1 MEGEFD
7 PTICLGAHTLRGGG
21 GGGRGEV
28 WSDNGLFGGSTP
40 LVGLPTRFTI
50 EREADIV
57 QSSQNYLVT
66 PDSLDLVQSKPL
78 MHTAQVFV
86 SPGALQ
92 EHIVEYNQRVFVGKG
107 RPIAAEKDSLKFF
120 FASIQELAII
130 RMICK
135 WLLCVR
141 RGGSRCERWWW

>member
-1 MEGEFD
+1 M
-7 PTICLGAHTLRGGG
+7 L
-21 GGGRGEV
+21 
-28 WSDNGLFGGSTP
+28 
-40 LVGLPTRFTI
+40 GLPTRFTI

-66 PDSLDLVQSKPL
+66 PVSLDLVQSKPP

-107 RPIAAEKDSLKFF
+107 RPIAAEKDSLNFF
-120 FASIQELAII
+120 P
-130 RMICK
+130 
-135 WLLCVR
+135 LLKSLRQKDLDLGWNFSDHQNDHEFDRFLTHNDEPHDNLVLYV
-141 RGGSRCERWWW
+141 GERYALIWC